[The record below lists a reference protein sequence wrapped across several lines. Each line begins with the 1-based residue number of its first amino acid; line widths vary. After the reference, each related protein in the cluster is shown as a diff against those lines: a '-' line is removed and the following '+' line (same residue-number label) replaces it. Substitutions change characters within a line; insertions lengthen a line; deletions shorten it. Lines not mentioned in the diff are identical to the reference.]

1 MSEAVKERNIHRDAV
16 SQLEQLGGWG
26 DATQAEVEGCVWRWD
41 GSEEGL
47 QELCSR

>member
-1 MSEAVKERNIHRDAV
+1 MIQFPSWSNWVAGVMPCI
-16 SQLEQLGGWG
+16 
-26 DATQAEVEGCVWRWD
+26 EVEGYVWRWD